1 MRTQQFDTSLLE
13 ELFEIAN
20 QIKLMTRKPNGID
33 FLKSLLRHKKAMLY
47 FTQPSTRTFLS
58 FLGACQLVGMDT
70 AEVRDPSLSSEY
82 KGESQE
88 DAVRVFSSY
97 FDMIVM
103 RDPKP
108 GFCDIWPIT
117 LTVPQEVSPSLMV
130 GVARTNILLK
140 RYWIFTPCTARFRTG
155 GEYPESVMHLL
166 EICLEGGQ

>member
-1 MRTQQFDTSLLE
+1 MNYEDYLKTAPDDRVKYYHRDDRMYHVMRTQQFDTSLLE

-20 QIKLMTRKPNGID
+20 QIKIMTRKPNGID

-97 FDMIVM
+97 FD
-103 RDPKP
+103 
-108 GFCDIWPIT
+108 
-117 LTVPQEVSPSLMV
+117 TVSY
-130 GVARTNILLK
+130 T
-140 RYWIFTPCTARFRTG
+140 
-155 GEYPESVMHLL
+155 HLRAH
-166 EICLEGGQ
+166 ET